1 MNNDLLKNAKS
12 HMNGSS
18 KVIETCSVAT
28 VDGGLGI
35 ESDPPLEDQ
44 GDHIASMSAALLCVG
59 EKTAMLHHIG
69 HVSEVIVIGED
80 GGMVAS
86 RAAPELVLTAQTHQ
100 EVSID
105 TLAHDIHE
113 AAVSLAA
120 TNTST
125 LDATLEG

>member
-28 VDGGLGI
+28 ADGLGI

-44 GDHIASMSAALLCVG
+44 GDRIASMSTALLSIG
-59 EKTAMLHHIG
+59 EKTAMLHRIG
-69 HVSEVIVIGED
+69 HASEVIVIGED
-80 GGMVAS
+80 GVMVAS

-125 LDATLEG
+125 LDATQEG